1 MACFYL
7 MIEKPAPRQIRSW
20 TDAEQNA
27 AAWMRY
33 WGYTDARVTNG
44 GPDAGVDV
52 RSSDALAQVKFEARS
67 VGRPQLQNLVGARGR
82 AHAKALLFFS
92 GAGFSAHAVDYAAD
106 MDIALFEYSLD
117 GSMKPQNGHARRLA
131 RRLELG
137 GTSSSSR
144 VNGPVSVSLE
154 DPVERPRRP
163 SARSRWVHL
172 GFAVLFWWG
181 LLNGLFRSENYR
193 SLDGILGGLTIL
205 FLALLFTWLARRA
218 FRRQARSQDT
228 T

>member
-1 MACFYL
+1 

-82 AHAKALLFFS
+82 AHTTALLFFT
-92 GAGFSAHAVDYAAD
+92 GAGFSTHAVDYAAD
-106 MDIALFEYSLD
+106 MDIALFEYGLD
-117 GSMKPQNGHARRLA
+117 GSMKAQNGHARRLA
-131 RRLELG
+131 RRLEPN
-137 GTSSSSR
+137 GTSSSTR
-144 VNGPVSVSLE
+144 PIGSVSASRDDRIE
-154 DPVERPRRP
+154 HPKRP
-163 SARSRWVHL
+163 SMTSRWVHL
-172 GFAVLFWWG
+172 GFAALFWWN
-181 LLNGLFRSENYR
+181 LLNGLSRIENYQ
-193 SLDGILGGLTIL
+193 SVDAIFGGLAIL
-205 FLALLFTWLARRA
+205 FLALLFTWLAIRA
-218 FRRQARSQDT
+218 FRRSARTQRHAS
-228 T
+228 